1 MTRSVEGLHSHIAR
15 ILKRAPASKLP
26 YLSFELRAKQ
36 LLELAA
42 YDPAVS
48 WLHIMVMVDLL
59 FSLSHSQ
66 PIFFCWAGVESVLVC
81 QGLRD
86 LEARVSGIERRQGF
100 KELVLSR
107 PRFHFALFVYS
118 YCQSHQSPTKLPF

>member
-42 YDPAVS
+42 YNPLAPRHEEGGKEKEFV
-48 WLHIMVMVDLL
+48 
-59 FSLSHSQ
+59 FSTGMNV
-66 PIFFCWAGVESVLVC
+66 W
-81 QGLRD
+81 
-86 LEARVSGIERRQGF
+86 
-100 KELVLSR
+100 
-107 PRFHFALFVYS
+107 
-118 YCQSHQSPTKLPF
+118 